1 VQLPGVEPI
10 AYAVFSCSTDPN
22 DSIVTAADNKS
33 SKEVNDERDTSI
45 KLSLILRLI
54 PLILD

>member
-10 AYAVFSCSTDPN
+10 AYAVFSCRTDPN

-33 SKEVNDERDTSI
+33 SKEVNDERGTSI